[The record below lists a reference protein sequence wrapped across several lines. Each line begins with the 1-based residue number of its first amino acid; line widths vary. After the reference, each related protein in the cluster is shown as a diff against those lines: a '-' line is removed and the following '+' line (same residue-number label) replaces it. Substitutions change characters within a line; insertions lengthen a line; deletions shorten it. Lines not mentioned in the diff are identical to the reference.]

1 MREATSQVPS
11 LLEHLAIAA
20 TEKRSFEVYGVDWND
35 PECIHTV
42 DEAIEYINSVGFL
55 PLFKNDIPGFS
66 LEERTVP
73 EYWWS
78 GDKEKDPW
86 EWRQIIAERGNILYG
101 KFFCKK
107 AGFITKEWFPYFA
120 NYRRDGY
127 DFDAL
132 YEDGK
137 ASIRQKKIMD
147 LFMEKEPCPELFS
160 FEIKAQAG
168 FRKDGEK
175 NFEGTIT
182 DLEMKTYLCVRNF
195 DQKVNKKGE
204 KYGWAVAVYT
214 MPETILGYDYV
225 TKEYR
230 EEPVD
235 SAKKIAAHM
244 MDIYPVATADQIKRI
259 IGIPTENRQRAS
271 KKKKVNYPANL
282 IKALDI
288 GVTNVSKDQEMG
300 LEYARG
306 LLKEQHQEIIKLR
319 FEEGLTFKEIGER
332 LGKSQSR
339 CGQLCKHALKWL
351 ASPLKRVWIVEG
363 YEGRI
368 AGMNKL
374 AEDLSNEYLKE
385 GKIKQ
390 AALIVQRPEA
400 LSKVT
405 PRMVKLL
412 ADVGIFNNA
421 ILRELMKNDLWT
433 RGIPGIGEE
442 TGKKLALYMYDAG
455 LIDETYEAYKEAIDH
470 TYFWKKFA
478 KWNVEYMDDET
489 LTK

>member
-1 MREATSQVPS
+1 M
-11 LLEHLAIAA
+11 
-20 TEKRSFEVYGVDWND
+20 
-35 PECIHTV
+35 
-42 DEAIEYINSVGFL
+42 
-55 PLFKNDIPGFS
+55 
-66 LEERTVP
+66 
-73 EYWWS
+73 
-78 GDKEKDPW
+78 
-86 EWRQIIAERGNILYG
+86 
-101 KFFCKK
+101 
-107 AGFITKEWFPYFA
+107 
-120 NYRRDGY
+120 
-127 DFDAL
+127 
-132 YEDGK
+132 
-137 ASIRQKKIMD
+137 
-147 LFMEKEPCPELFS
+147 
-160 FEIKAQAG
+160 
-168 FRKDGEK
+168 
-175 NFEGTIT
+175 
-182 DLEMKTYLCVRNF
+182 
-195 DQKVNKKGE
+195 
-204 KYGWAVAVYT
+204 
-214 MPETILGYDYV
+214 
-225 TKEYR
+225 
-230 EEPVD
+230 
-235 SAKKIAAHM
+235 
-244 MDIYPVATADQIKRI
+244 
-259 IGIPTENRQRAS
+259 
-271 KKKKVNYPANL
+271 
-282 IKALDI
+282 
-288 GVTNVSKDQEMG
+288 
-300 LEYARG
+300 
-306 LLKEQHQEIIKLR
+306 KEQHQEIIKLR

-332 LGKSQSR
+332 IGKSQSR

-351 ASPLKRVWIVEG
+351 ASPLKRGWIVEG

-390 AALIVQRPEA
+390 ATLIVQGPEA